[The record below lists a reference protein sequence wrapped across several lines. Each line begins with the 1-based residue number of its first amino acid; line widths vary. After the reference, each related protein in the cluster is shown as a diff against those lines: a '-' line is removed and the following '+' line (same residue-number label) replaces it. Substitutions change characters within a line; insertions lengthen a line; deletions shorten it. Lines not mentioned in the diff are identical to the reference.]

1 MAIIQKFKNM
11 IESLEIID
19 WISITL
25 LLVFAITGLFNG
37 FIKEIFSAMA
47 WILSLAIAWLY
58 GPLIFPYVDQYVD
71 SESVKN
77 IISFIIL
84 FVLSFIVLKTLGSI
98 ISKLISA
105 IGLKSL
111 DKLLGAFFSSLKVL
125 AILSSLFV
133 FNLNY
138 LDKNQWW
145 LDSYSRTYSI
155 SFYEYSKP
163 IFDEWIDKADIIL
176 QKDDSKIEL

>member
-1 MAIIQKFKNM
+1 MT
-11 IESLEIID
+11 ESLEIID
-19 WISITL
+19 WISVTL
-25 LLVFAITGLFNG
+25 LLVFAITGIFNG
-37 FIKEIFSAMA
+37 FIKEVFSAMA
-47 WILSLAIAWLY
+47 WVLSLTIAWLF
-58 GPLIFPYVDQYVD
+58 GPLIFPHVDTYVD
-71 SESVKN
+71 SDSVKN

-84 FVLSFIVLKTLGSI
+84 FILSFIVLKTLGSI

-105 IGLKSL
+105 IGLKGL

-133 FNLNY
+133 FNMNY

-163 IFDEWIDKADIIL
+163 VFDEWIDKVDTIL
-176 QKDDSKIEL
+176 QKDDSKIAL

>member
-1 MAIIQKFKNM
+1 MT
-11 IESLEIID
+11 ESLQVID
-19 WISITL
+19 WISVTL
-25 LLVFAITGLFNG
+25 LLVFAITGFFNG
-37 FIKEIFSAMA
+37 FIKEVFSAMA
-47 WILSLAIAWLY
+47 WVFSLIAAWLY
-58 GPLIFPYVDQYVD
+58 GPLIFPYVNTYLD
-71 SESVKN
+71 SESAKN

-84 FVLSFIVLKTLGSI
+84 FLLSFIIFKTLGSI
-98 ISKLISA
+98 MSKLISV

-125 AILSSLFV
+125 AILTSLFV

-145 LDSYSRTYSI
+145 LDSYSRIYSI

-163 IFDEWIDKADIIL
+163 IFDEWIDKADTIL
-176 QKDDSKIEL
+176 QKDDSKIAL

>member
-1 MAIIQKFKNM
+1 MT
-11 IESLEIID
+11 ESLQVID
-19 WISITL
+19 WISVTL
-25 LLVFAITGLFNG
+25 LLVFAITGFFNG
-37 FIKEIFSAMA
+37 FIKEVFSAMA
-47 WILSLAIAWLY
+47 WVLSLITAWLY
-58 GPLIFPYVDQYVD
+58 GPLIFPYVNTYLD
-71 SESVKN
+71 SESAKN

-84 FVLSFIVLKTLGSI
+84 FVLSFIILKTSGSI

-125 AILSSLFV
+125 AILTSLFV

-145 LDSYSRTYSI
+145 LDSYSRIYSI

-163 IFDEWIDKADIIL
+163 IFDEWIDKADTIL
-176 QKDDSKIEL
+176 QKDDSKIAL

>member
-1 MAIIQKFKNM
+1 MT
-11 IESLEIID
+11 ESLQVID
-19 WISITL
+19 WISVTL
-25 LLVFAITGLFNG
+25 LLVFAITGFFNG
-37 FIKEIFSAMA
+37 FIKEVFSAMA
-47 WILSLAIAWLY
+47 WVFYLIAAWLY
-58 GPLIFPYVDQYVD
+58 GPLIFPYVNTYLD
-71 SESVKN
+71 SEFAKN

-84 FVLSFIVLKTLGSI
+84 FVLSFIILKTSGSI

-125 AILSSLFV
+125 AILISLFV

-145 LDSYSRTYSI
+145 LDSYSRIYSI

-163 IFDEWIDKADIIL
+163 MFDEWIDKADTIL
-176 QKDDSKIEL
+176 QKDDSKIAL

>member
-1 MAIIQKFKNM
+1 MT
-11 IESLEIID
+11 ESLQVID
-19 WISITL
+19 WISVTL
-25 LLVFAITGLFNG
+25 LLIFAITGFFNG
-37 FIKEIFSAMA
+37 FIKEVFSAMA
-47 WILSLAIAWLY
+47 WVLSLITAWLY
-58 GPLIFPYVDQYVD
+58 GPLIFPYVNTYLD
-71 SESVKN
+71 SESAKN

-84 FVLSFIVLKTLGSI
+84 FALSFIILKTLGSI
-98 ISKLISA
+98 FSKLISA

-125 AILSSLFV
+125 AILTSLFV

-145 LDSYSRTYSI
+145 LDSYSRIYSI

-163 IFDEWIDKADIIL
+163 IFDEWIDKADTIL
-176 QKDDSKIEL
+176 QKDNSKIVL

>member
-1 MAIIQKFKNM
+1 MT
-11 IESLEIID
+11 ESLQVID
-19 WISITL
+19 WISVTL
-25 LLVFAITGLFNG
+25 LLVFAITGFFNG
-37 FIKEIFSAMA
+37 FIKEVFSAMA
-47 WILSLAIAWLY
+47 WVFSLIAAWLY
-58 GPLIFPYVDQYVD
+58 GPLIFPYVNIYLD
-71 SESVKN
+71 SESAKN

-84 FVLSFIVLKTLGSI
+84 FLLSFIILKTLGSI
-98 ISKLISA
+98 MSKLISV

-125 AILSSLFV
+125 AILISLFV

-145 LDSYSRTYSI
+145 LDSYSRIYSI

-163 IFDEWIDKADIIL
+163 IFDEWIDKADAIL
-176 QKDDSKIEL
+176 QKDNSKIAL

>member
-1 MAIIQKFKNM
+1 MT
-11 IESLEIID
+11 ESLQVID
-19 WISITL
+19 WISVTL
-25 LLVFAITGLFNG
+25 LLVFAITGFFNG
-37 FIKEIFSAMA
+37 FIKEVFSAMA
-47 WILSLAIAWLY
+47 WVLSLITAWLY
-58 GPLIFPYVDQYVD
+58 GPLIFPYVNTYLD
-71 SESVKN
+71 SESAKN
-77 IISFIIL
+77 IISFVIL
-84 FVLSFIVLKTLGSI
+84 FLLSFIILKSLGSI

-125 AILSSLFV
+125 AILTSLFV

-145 LDSYSRTYSI
+145 LDSYSRIYSI

-163 IFDEWIDKADIIL
+163 IFDEWIDKADTIL
-176 QKDDSKIEL
+176 QKDDSKIAL

>member
-1 MAIIQKFKNM
+1 MVLLKKYFLPWLGFF
-11 IESLEIID
+11 SL
-19 WISITL
+19 IT
-25 LLVFAITGLFNG
+25 
-37 FIKEIFSAMA
+37 
-47 WILSLAIAWLY
+47 AWLY
-58 GPLIFPYVDQYVD
+58 GPLIFPYVNTYLD
-71 SESVKN
+71 SESAKN

-84 FVLSFIVLKTLGSI
+84 FVLSFIILKTLGSI
-98 ISKLISA
+98 MSKLISV

-125 AILSSLFV
+125 AILISLFV

-145 LDSYSRTYSI
+145 LDSYSRIYSI

-163 IFDEWIDKADIIL
+163 IFDEWIDKADTIL
-176 QKDDSKIEL
+176 QKDDSKIAL

>member
-1 MAIIQKFKNM
+1 MT
-11 IESLEIID
+11 ESLQVID
-19 WISITL
+19 WISVTL
-25 LLVFAITGLFNG
+25 LLVFAITGFFNG
-37 FIKEIFSAMA
+37 FIKEVFSAMA
-47 WILSLAIAWLY
+47 WVFSLIAAWLY
-58 GPLIFPYVDQYVD
+58 GPLIFPYVNTYLD
-71 SESVKN
+71 SESAKN

-84 FVLSFIVLKTLGSI
+84 FLLSFIILKTLGSI
-98 ISKLISA
+98 MSKLISV

-125 AILSSLFV
+125 AILMSLFV

-145 LDSYSRTYSI
+145 LDSYSRIYSI

-163 IFDEWIDKADIIL
+163 IFDEWIDKADTIL
-176 QKDDSKIEL
+176 QKDDSKIAL

>member
-11 IESLEIID
+11 TESLEIID

-84 FVLSFIVLKTLGSI
+84 FVLSFVVLKTLGNTGEDDSDDDFMFSSNPI
-98 ISKLISA
+98 VEKASEDEKNDNPYQKLI
-105 IGLKSL
+105 
-111 DKLLGAFFSSLKVL
+111 
-125 AILSSLFV
+125 
-133 FNLNY
+133 FNLRC
-138 LDKNQWW
+138 
-145 LDSYSRTYSI
+145 SG
-155 SFYEYSKP
+155 F
-163 IFDEWIDKADIIL
+163 
-176 QKDDSKIEL
+176 

>member
-1 MAIIQKFKNM
+1 MT
-11 IESLEIID
+11 ESLQVID
-19 WISITL
+19 WISVTL
-25 LLVFAITGLFNG
+25 LLVFAITGFFNG
-37 FIKEIFSAMA
+37 FIKEVFSAMA
-47 WILSLAIAWLY
+47 WVLSLITAWLY
-58 GPLIFPYVDQYVD
+58 GPLIFPYVNTYFD
-71 SESVKN
+71 SESAKN

-84 FVLSFIVLKTLGSI
+84 FVFSFIILKTLGSI

-105 IGLKSL
+105 TGLKSL

-125 AILSSLFV
+125 AILTSLFV

-145 LDSYSRTYSI
+145 LDSYSRIYSI

-163 IFDEWIDKADIIL
+163 IFDEWIDKADTIL
-176 QKDDSKIEL
+176 QKDDSKIAL

>member
-1 MAIIQKFKNM
+1 MT
-11 IESLEIID
+11 ESLEIID

-25 LLVFAITGLFNG
+25 LLIFAITGLFNG

-105 IGLKSL
+105 IGLKNKLFLSL
-111 DKLLGAFFSSLKVL
+111 L
-125 AILSSLFV
+125 
-133 FNLNY
+133 
-138 LDKNQWW
+138 
-145 LDSYSRTYSI
+145 
-155 SFYEYSKP
+155 
-163 IFDEWIDKADIIL
+163 
-176 QKDDSKIEL
+176 

>member
-1 MAIIQKFKNM
+1 MT
-11 IESLEIID
+11 ESLEIID

-58 GPLIFPYVDQYVD
+58 GPLIFPYVNQYVD

-84 FVLSFIVLKTLGSI
+84 FVLSET
-98 ISKLISA
+98 
-105 IGLKSL
+105 SL
-111 DKLLGAFFSSLKVL
+111 V
-125 AILSSLFV
+125 
-133 FNLNY
+133 
-138 LDKNQWW
+138 
-145 LDSYSRTYSI
+145 
-155 SFYEYSKP
+155 
-163 IFDEWIDKADIIL
+163 
-176 QKDDSKIEL
+176 

>member
-1 MAIIQKFKNM
+1 
-11 IESLEIID
+11 
-19 WISITL
+19 
-25 LLVFAITGLFNG
+25 
-37 FIKEIFSAMA
+37 MA
-47 WILSLAIAWLY
+47 WVLSLITAWLY
-58 GPLIFPYVDQYVD
+58 GPLIFPYVNTYLD
-71 SESVKN
+71 SESAKN

-84 FVLSFIVLKTLGSI
+84 FLLSFIILKTLGSI
-98 ISKLISA
+98 MSKLISV

-125 AILSSLFV
+125 AILISLFV

-145 LDSYSRTYSI
+145 LDSYSRIYSI

-163 IFDEWIDKADIIL
+163 IFDEWIDKADAIL
-176 QKDDSKIEL
+176 QKDDSKIAL

>member
-1 MAIIQKFKNM
+1 MT
-11 IESLEIID
+11 ESLQIID
-19 WISITL
+19 WISATL
-25 LLVFAITGLFNG
+25 LLVFAITGFFNG
-37 FIKEIFSAMA
+37 FIKEVFSAMA
-47 WILSLAIAWLY
+47 WVLSLIIAWLY
-58 GPLIFPYVDQYVD
+58 GPLIFPYVNTYFD
-71 SESVKN
+71 SESTKN

-84 FVLSFIVLKTLGSI
+84 FVFSFVILKTLGSI

-125 AILSSLFV
+125 AVLTTLFI

-145 LDSYSRTYSI
+145 LDSYSRIYSI

-163 IFDEWIDKADIIL
+163 TFEEWIDKSDMLL
-176 QKDDSKIEL
+176 QKDDSKIAL

>member
-1 MAIIQKFKNM
+1 MT
-11 IESLEIID
+11 ESLQVID
-19 WISITL
+19 WISVTL
-25 LLVFAITGLFNG
+25 LLVFAITGFFNG
-37 FIKEIFSAMA
+37 FIKEVFSAMA
-47 WILSLAIAWLY
+47 WVFSLITAWLY
-58 GPLIFPYVDQYVD
+58 GPLIFPYVNTYLD
-71 SESVKN
+71 SEPAKN

-84 FVLSFIVLKTLGSI
+84 FLLSFIILKTLGSI
-98 ISKLISA
+98 MSKLISV

-125 AILSSLFV
+125 AILISLFV

-145 LDSYSRTYSI
+145 LDSYSRIYSI

-163 IFDEWIDKADIIL
+163 IFDEWIDKADAIL
-176 QKDDSKIEL
+176 QKDDSKIAL

>member
-1 MAIIQKFKNM
+1 MT
-11 IESLEIID
+11 ESLQVID
-19 WISITL
+19 WISVTL
-25 LLVFAITGLFNG
+25 LLVFAITGFFNG
-37 FIKEIFSAMA
+37 FIKEVFSAMA
-47 WILSLAIAWLY
+47 WVLSLIIAWLY
-58 GPLIFPYVDQYVD
+58 GPLIFPYVNTYFD
-71 SESVKN
+71 SESTKN

-84 FVLSFIVLKTLGSI
+84 FVFSFVILKTLGSI

-125 AILSSLFV
+125 AVLTTLFV

-145 LDSYSRTYSI
+145 LDSYSRIYSI

-163 IFDEWIDKADIIL
+163 IFDEWIDKADTTL
-176 QKDDSKIEL
+176 QKDDSKIAL

>member
-1 MAIIQKFKNM
+1 MT
-11 IESLEIID
+11 ESLQVID
-19 WISITL
+19 WISVTL
-25 LLVFAITGLFNG
+25 LLVFAITGFFNG
-37 FIKEIFSAMA
+37 FIKEVFSAMA
-47 WILSLAIAWLY
+47 WVLSLISAWLY
-58 GPLIFPYVDQYVD
+58 GPLIFPYVNTYLD
-71 SESVKN
+71 SESAQN

-84 FVLSFIVLKTLGSI
+84 FLLSFIILKTLGSI
-98 ISKLISA
+98 MSKLISV

-125 AILSSLFV
+125 AILISLFV

-145 LDSYSRTYSI
+145 LDSYSRIYSI

-163 IFDEWIDKADIIL
+163 IFDEWIDKADTIL
-176 QKDDSKIEL
+176 QKDDSKIAL